1 MYVSKAMW
9 KDIMKRSSLENKV
22 LEKEPKNLEEI
33 TRNKTKKLVGFLKTK
48 ERNFLATWMS
58 VLQLAIDYFG
68 KQLNHFLTKNNDST
82 NIKLNERDKILND
95 DEKIADRLCSF
106 FSNIAVSN
114 LNIEENPFI

>member
-9 KDIMKRSSLENKV
+9 KDIMKRSSLEKKV
-22 LEKEPKNLEEI
+22 LKKEPKNLEEI
-33 TRNKTKKLVGFLKTK
+33 TRNKTKKLAGFLKTK

-82 NIKLNERDKILND
+82 NIKLNESDKILND

-106 FSNIAVSN
+106 FFQYCC
-114 LNIEENPFI
+114 L

>member
-1 MYVSKAMW
+1 
-9 KDIMKRSSLENKV
+9 
-22 LEKEPKNLEEI
+22 
-33 TRNKTKKLVGFLKTK
+33 
-48 ERNFLATWMS
+48 MS

-82 NIKLNERDKILND
+82 NIKLNESDKILND
-95 DEKIADRLCSF
+95 DEKIADKLCSF